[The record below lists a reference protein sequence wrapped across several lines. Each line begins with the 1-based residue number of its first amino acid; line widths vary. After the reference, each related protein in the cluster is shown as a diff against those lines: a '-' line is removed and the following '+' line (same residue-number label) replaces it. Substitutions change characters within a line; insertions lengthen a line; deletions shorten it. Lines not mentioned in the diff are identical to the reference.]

1 MHYFLGPGF
10 LFPGTFRFA
19 SLLVPSRSTVFVGPG
34 PTRSGLGYATDS
46 NQHEDSDI
54 LTIDDSSEDGEWG
67 ETGTS
72 GRDVCPVS
80 SSKSFLNYEI

>member
-1 MHYFLGPGF
+1 M
-10 LFPGTFRFA
+10 GTIASQKHFRNNSKLHAHIFMWQRINWA
-19 SLLVPSRSTVFVGPG
+19 EL
-34 PTRSGLGYATDS
+34 TDS
-46 NQHEDSDI
+46 TQRSESKNYQHEDSDI
-54 LTIDDSSEDGEWG
+54 QTIDDSSEDGEWG